1 MYKEAVS
8 FSRRH
13 ILLNS
18 ASHAALGFGIAELL
32 QDYLV
37 GDAFIAVWIAW
48 VLVALGVIEHIYA
61 WTR

>member
-18 ASHAALGFGIAELL
+18 ASHAVLGFGLAVLL

-37 GDAFIAVWIAW
+37 GDAFMAVWIAW
-48 VLVALGVIEHIYA
+48 VLVALGVIEHLYA